1 MRPTLPQLDSWN
13 LDGLHRAADAARA
26 NADVVSTSVDD
37 CSRAVST
44 TGSWFGQTRDA
55 AGRRI
60 DEEVD
65 HGYEVRTVLLRIAD
79 DAEDAYLGLKHA
91 RTYVLDQRDL
101 AVGQGFTVE
110 SDGRVSH
117 TDPEKDGAAGVF
129 QLNLFGG
136 LDEIERL
143 DSQFGTSLKESLADL
158 TAIRD
163 GQPDITLADGSI
175 QDPDFVATRLAAMSA
190 DERATF
196 LAGLS
201 PEAQRQLVIAAPEKL
216 GNLNGVPF
224 AMRIDANEI
233 NIRNA
238 LTVEKA
244 EPEPDATR
252 VKQLEAMLSPIPNPD
267 GAGDRDTVAAA
278 TGAGATPRLDMVDR
292 QFVMFSQEGN
302 GRMIEMLGTMKSG
315 APGVGVYVPG
325 TSTNLNGSGSN
336 HVAAWNLAD
345 QTGGPI
351 FLYMEGDFPQS
362 LTSLS
367 DGAPSPSFAAE
378 MAPKLVD
385 FGREIDREVAATGPG
400 TPVTYVGHSYGGSIV
415 GSAEQL
421 GLRADRIVHAS
432 SAGTGVFDTGW
443 NNPNP
448 DVQRYS
454 MTAPGDLIGVV
465 QSYPEGG
472 LTIPGGIHLP
482 GNPHASEI
490 LGGDPDEAPGVTRL
504 DTGFFGTSF
513 DNHRAGDVVFG
524 TDGHGDYWDD
534 PQSTAFH
541 NIVGVIAGTE
551 ATAYVERG
559 IETDVVDIGLGDN
572 GDGAKEGFDAAK
584 AAAAARAAAALGI
597 EIDPYADARITDN
610 PGPGRQIEI
619 R

>member
-1 MRPTLPQLDSWN
+1 MRPTIPQLDGWN
-13 LDGLHRAADAARA
+13 LAGLQRTADAARA
-26 NADVVSTSVDD
+26 NADVVSASVDD
-37 CSRAVST
+37 CSRAVSAL
-44 TGSWFGQTRDA
+44 GSWHGHTRDA

-79 DAEDAYLGLKHA
+79 AAADAHLGLNHA
-91 RTYVLDQRDL
+91 RTYVLGQRDL
-101 AVGQGFTVE
+101 AVGQGFSVE
-110 SDGRVSH
+110 PDGRVSH
-117 TDPEKDGAAGVF
+117 PDPDKEGAAGVF

-143 DSQFGTSLKESLADL
+143 DNQFGTSLKESLADL
-158 TAIRD
+158 TAMRD
-163 GQPDITLADGSI
+163 GQPDITLPDGTVR
-175 QDPDFVATRLAAMSA
+175 DPDAVAVQLAAMSA
-190 DERATF
+190 DERAAF
-196 LAGLS
+196 LSGLS

-224 AMRIDANEI
+224 AMRVEANEI
-233 NIRNA
+233 VIRNA
-238 LTVEKA
+238 LTTEKA
-244 EPEPDATR
+244 KADPDESR
-252 VKQLEAMLSPIPNPD
+252 VKQLEAMLAPIPNPE
-267 GAGDRDTVAAA
+267 GTGTLDTTAAA
-278 TGAGATPRLDMVDR
+278 ATPRLDMVDR
-292 QFVMFSQEGN
+292 KFVMFSTEGN
-302 GRMIEMLGTMKSG
+302 GRMIEMLGEMKAG

-345 QTGGPI
+345 KTGGPV

-367 DGAPSPSFAAE
+367 DGAPSPRFAAD
-378 MAPKLVD
+378 MAPRLVE
-385 FGREIDREVAATGPG
+385 FGREIDREVGTSMPG

-421 GLRADRIVHAS
+421 GLRADRILHAS

-472 LTIPGGIHLP
+472 LTVPGGIQLP
-482 GNPHASEI
+482 GNPHASEA
-490 LGGDPDEAPGVTRL
+490 LGGDPDEAPGVIRL
-504 DTGFFGTSF
+504 DTGFYGSAR
-513 DNHRAGDVVFG
+513 DGHEAGEVIFG
-524 TDGHGDYWDD
+524 TDGHGGYWND
-534 PQSTAFH
+534 PRSTAFE
-541 NIVGVIAGTE
+541 NIAGVIAGTG

-584 AAAAARAAAALGI
+584 AAAAAQTARAFGL
-597 EIDPYADARITDN
+597 ELDPYADPRITDN
-610 PGPGRQIEI
+610 PGPGARIGI

>member
-1 MRPTLPQLDSWN
+1 MRPTIPQLDGWN
-13 LDGLHRAADAARA
+13 LAGLQRTADAARA
-26 NADVVSTSVDD
+26 NADVVSASVDD
-37 CSRAVST
+37 CSRAVSAL
-44 TGSWFGQTRDA
+44 GSWHGHTRDA

-79 DAEDAYLGLKHA
+79 AAADAHLGLNHA
-91 RTYVLDQRDL
+91 RTYVLGQRDL
-101 AVGQGFTVE
+101 AVGQGFSVDP
-110 SDGRVSH
+110 DGRVSH
-117 TDPEKDGAAGVF
+117 PDPDKEGAAGVF

-143 DSQFGTSLKESLADL
+143 DNQFGTSLKESLADL
-158 TAIRD
+158 TAMRD
-163 GQPDITLADGSI
+163 GQPDITLPDGTVR
-175 QDPDFVATRLAAMSA
+175 DPDAIAVQLAAMSA

-224 AMRIDANEI
+224 AMRVEANEI

-238 LTVEKA
+238 LTTEKA
-244 EPEPDATR
+244 KADPDESR
-252 VKQLEAMLSPIPNPD
+252 VKQLEAMLAPIPNPE
-267 GAGDRDTVAAA
+267 GTGTLDTTAAA
-278 TGAGATPRLDMVDR
+278 ATPRLDMVDR
-292 QFVMFSQEGN
+292 KFVMFSTEGN
-302 GRMIEMLGTMKSG
+302 GRMIEMLGEMKAG

-345 QTGGPI
+345 KTGGPV

-367 DGAPSPSFAAE
+367 DGAPSPRFAAD
-378 MAPKLVD
+378 MAPRLVE
-385 FGREIDREVAATGPG
+385 FGREIDREVGTSMPG

-421 GLRADRIVHAS
+421 GLRADRILHAS

-472 LTIPGGIHLP
+472 LTVPGGIQLP
-482 GNPHASEI
+482 GNPHASEA
-490 LGGDPDEAPGVTRL
+490 LGGDPDEAPGVIRL
-504 DTGFFGTSF
+504 DTGFYGSAR
-513 DNHRAGDVVFG
+513 DGHEAGEVIFG
-524 TDGHGDYWDD
+524 TDGHGGYWND
-534 PQSTAFH
+534 PRSTAFE
-541 NIVGVIAGTE
+541 NIAGVIAGTG

-584 AAAAARAAAALGI
+584 AAAAAQTARAFGL
-597 EIDPYADARITDN
+597 ELDPYADPRITDN
-610 PGPGRQIEI
+610 PGPGARIGI

>member
-1 MRPTLPQLDSWN
+1 MRPTIPQLDGWN
-13 LDGLHRAADAARA
+13 LAGLQRTADAARA
-26 NADVVSTSVDD
+26 NADVVSASVDD
-37 CSRAVST
+37 CSRAVSAL
-44 TGSWFGQTRDA
+44 GSWHGHTRDA

-79 DAEDAYLGLKHA
+79 AAADAHLGLNHA
-91 RTYVLDQRDL
+91 RTYVLGQRDL
-101 AVGQGFTVE
+101 AVGQGFSVE
-110 SDGRVSH
+110 PDGRVSH
-117 TDPEKDGAAGVF
+117 PDPDKEGAAGVF

-143 DSQFGTSLKESLADL
+143 DNQFGTSLKESLADL
-158 TAIRD
+158 TAMRD
-163 GQPDITLADGSI
+163 GQPDVTLPDGTVR
-175 QDPDFVATRLAAMSA
+175 DPDAVAVQLAAMSA
-190 DERATF
+190 DERAAF
-196 LAGLS
+196 LSGLS

-224 AMRIDANEI
+224 AMRVEANEI
-233 NIRNA
+233 VIRNA
-238 LTVEKA
+238 LTTEKA
-244 EPEPDATR
+244 KADPDESR
-252 VKQLEAMLSPIPNPD
+252 VKQLEAMLAPIPNPE
-267 GAGDRDTVAAA
+267 GTGTLDTTAAA
-278 TGAGATPRLDMVDR
+278 ATPRLDMVDR
-292 QFVMFSQEGN
+292 KFVMFSTEGN
-302 GRMIEMLGTMKSG
+302 GRMIEMLGEMKAG

-345 QTGGPI
+345 KTGGPV

-367 DGAPSPSFAAE
+367 DGAPSPRFAAD
-378 MAPKLVD
+378 MAPRLVE
-385 FGREIDREVAATGPG
+385 FGREIDREVGTSMPG

-421 GLRADRIVHAS
+421 GLRADRILHAS

-472 LTIPGGIHLP
+472 LTVPGGIQLP
-482 GNPHASEI
+482 GNPHASEA
-490 LGGDPDEAPGVTRL
+490 LGGDPDEAPGVIRL
-504 DTGFFGTSF
+504 DTGFYGSAR
-513 DNHRAGDVVFG
+513 DGHEAGEVIFG
-524 TDGHGDYWDD
+524 TDGHGGYWND
-534 PQSTAFH
+534 PRSTAFE
-541 NIVGVIAGTE
+541 NIAGVIAGTG

-584 AAAAARAAAALGI
+584 AAAAAQTARAFGL
-597 EIDPYADARITDN
+597 ELDPYADPRITDN
-610 PGPGRQIEI
+610 PGPGARVGI

>member
-1 MRPTLPQLDSWN
+1 MRPTIPQLDGWN
-13 LDGLHRAADAARA
+13 LAGLQRTADAARA
-26 NADVVSTSVDD
+26 NADVVSASVDD
-37 CSRAVST
+37 CSRAVSAL
-44 TGSWFGQTRDA
+44 GSWHGHTRDA
-55 AGRRI
+55 AGLRI

-79 DAEDAYLGLKHA
+79 AAADAHLGLNHA
-91 RTYVLDQRDL
+91 RTYVLGQRDL
-101 AVGQGFTVE
+101 AVGQGFSVE
-110 SDGRVSH
+110 PDGRVSH
-117 TDPEKDGAAGVF
+117 PDPDKEGAAGVF

-143 DSQFGTSLKESLADL
+143 DNQFGTSLKESLADL
-158 TAIRD
+158 TAMRD
-163 GQPDITLADGSI
+163 GQPDVTLPDGTVR
-175 QDPDFVATRLAAMSA
+175 DPDAVAVQLAAMSA
-190 DERATF
+190 DERAAF
-196 LAGLS
+196 LSGLS

-224 AMRIDANEI
+224 AMRVEANEI
-233 NIRNA
+233 VIRNA
-238 LTVEKA
+238 LTTEKA
-244 EPEPDATR
+244 KADPDESR
-252 VKQLEAMLSPIPNPD
+252 VKQLEAMLAPIPNPE
-267 GAGDRDTVAAA
+267 GTGTLDTTAAA
-278 TGAGATPRLDMVDR
+278 ATPRLDMVDR
-292 QFVMFSQEGN
+292 KFVMFSTEGN
-302 GRMIEMLGTMKSG
+302 GRMIEMLGEMKAG

-345 QTGGPI
+345 KTGGPV

-367 DGAPSPSFAAE
+367 DGAPSPRFAAD
-378 MAPKLVD
+378 MAPRLVE
-385 FGREIDREVAATGPG
+385 FGREIDREVGTSMPG

-421 GLRADRIVHAS
+421 GLRADRILHAS

-472 LTIPGGIHLP
+472 LTVPGGIQLP
-482 GNPHASEI
+482 GNPHASEA
-490 LGGDPDEAPGVTRL
+490 LGGDPDEAPGVIRL
-504 DTGFFGTSF
+504 DTGFYGSAR
-513 DNHRAGDVVFG
+513 DGHEAGEVIFG
-524 TDGHGDYWDD
+524 TDGHGGYWND
-534 PQSTAFH
+534 PRSTAFE
-541 NIVGVIAGTE
+541 NIAGVIAGTG

-584 AAAAARAAAALGI
+584 AAAAAQTARAFGL
-597 EIDPYADARITDN
+597 ELDPYADPRITDN
-610 PGPGRQIEI
+610 PGPGARIGI

>member
-1 MRPTLPQLDSWN
+1 MRPTIPQLDGWN
-13 LDGLHRAADAARA
+13 LAGLQRTADAARA
-26 NADVVSTSVDD
+26 NADVVSASVDD
-37 CSRAVST
+37 CSRAVSAL
-44 TGSWFGQTRDA
+44 GSWHGHTRDA

-79 DAEDAYLGLKHA
+79 AAADAHLGLNHA
-91 RTYVLDQRDL
+91 RTYVLGQRDL
-101 AVGQGFTVE
+101 AVGQGFSVE
-110 SDGRVSH
+110 PDGRVSH
-117 TDPEKDGAAGVF
+117 PDPDKEGAAGVF

-143 DSQFGTSLKESLADL
+143 DNQFGTSLKESLADL
-158 TAIRD
+158 TAMRD
-163 GQPDITLADGSI
+163 GQPDITLPDGTVR
-175 QDPDFVATRLAAMSA
+175 DPDAVAVQLAAMSA

-224 AMRIDANEI
+224 AMRVEANEI

-238 LTVEKA
+238 LTTEKA
-244 EPEPDATR
+244 KADPDESR
-252 VKQLEAMLSPIPNPD
+252 VKQLEAMLAPIPNPE
-267 GAGDRDTVAAA
+267 GTGTLDTTAAA
-278 TGAGATPRLDMVDR
+278 TATPRLDMVDR
-292 QFVMFSQEGN
+292 KFVMFSTEGN
-302 GRMIEMLGTMKSG
+302 GRMIEMLGEMKSG

-345 QTGGPI
+345 KTGGPV

-367 DGAPSPSFAAE
+367 DGAPSPRFAAD
-378 MAPKLVD
+378 MSPRLVE
-385 FGREIDREVAATGPG
+385 FGREIDREVATSMPG

-421 GLRADRIVHAS
+421 GLRADRILHAS

-448 DVQRYS
+448 DVRRYS

-472 LTIPGGIHLP
+472 LTVPGGIQLP
-482 GNPHASEI
+482 GNPHASEA
-490 LGGDPDEAPGVTRL
+490 LGGDPDEAPGVIRL
-504 DTGFFGTSF
+504 DTGFYGSAR
-513 DNHRAGDVVFG
+513 DGHEAGEVIFG
-524 TDGHGDYWDD
+524 TDGHGGYWND
-534 PQSTAFH
+534 PRSTAFE
-541 NIVGVIAGTE
+541 NIAGVIAGTG

-584 AAAAARAAAALGI
+584 AAAAAQTARAFGI
-597 EIDPYADARITDN
+597 ELDPYADPRITDN
-610 PGPGRQIEI
+610 PGPGARIGI

>member
-1 MRPTLPQLDSWN
+1 MRPTIPQLDGWN
-13 LDGLHRAADAARA
+13 LAGLQRTADAARA
-26 NADVVSTSVDD
+26 NADVVSASVDD

-44 TGSWFGQTRDA
+44 LGSWHGRTRDA

-79 DAEDAYLGLKHA
+79 AAADAHLGLNHA
-91 RTYVLDQRDL
+91 RTYVLGQRDL
-101 AVGQGFTVE
+101 AVGQGFSVE
-110 SDGRVSH
+110 PDGRVSH
-117 TDPEKDGAAGVF
+117 PDPDKEGAAGVF

-143 DSQFGTSLKESLADL
+143 DNQFGTSLKESLADL

-163 GQPDITLADGSI
+163 GQPDITLADGTVR
-175 QDPDFVATRLAAMSA
+175 DPDEVAIQLAAMSA

-196 LAGLS
+196 LSGLS

-224 AMRIDANEI
+224 AMRVEANEI
-233 NIRNA
+233 VIRNA
-238 LTVEKA
+238 LTSEKA
-244 EPEPDATR
+244 KPDPDESR
-252 VKQLEAMLSPIPNPD
+252 VKQLEAMLAPIPNPE
-267 GAGDRDTVAAA
+267 GTGTLDTTAAA
-278 TGAGATPRLDMVDR
+278 TASPRLDMVDR
-292 QFVMFSQEGN
+292 KFVMFSTEGN
-302 GRMIEMLGTMKSG
+302 GRMIEMLGEMKAG

-345 QTGGPI
+345 KTGGPV

-367 DGAPSPSFAAE
+367 DGAPSPRFAAD
-378 MAPKLVD
+378 MAPRLVE
-385 FGREIDREVAATGPG
+385 FGRELDREVATSMPG

-421 GLRADRIVHAS
+421 GLRADRILHAS

-448 DVQRYS
+448 DVRRYS

-465 QSYPEGG
+465 QSYPESG
-472 LTIPGGIHLP
+472 LTVPGGIRLP
-482 GNPHASEI
+482 GNPHASEA
-490 LGGDPDEAPGVTRL
+490 LGGDPDEAPGVIRL
-504 DTGFFGTSF
+504 DTGFYGSAR
-513 DNHRAGDVVFG
+513 DGHEAGEVIFG
-524 TDGHGDYWDD
+524 TDGHGGYWND
-534 PQSTAFH
+534 PRSTAFE
-541 NIVGVIAGTE
+541 NIAGVIAGTG

-572 GDGAKEGFDAAK
+572 GNGGKEGFDAAK
-584 AAAAARAAAALGI
+584 AAAAAQTAAALGL
-597 EIDPYADARITDN
+597 ELDPYADPRITDN
-610 PGPGRQIEI
+610 PGPGARIGI